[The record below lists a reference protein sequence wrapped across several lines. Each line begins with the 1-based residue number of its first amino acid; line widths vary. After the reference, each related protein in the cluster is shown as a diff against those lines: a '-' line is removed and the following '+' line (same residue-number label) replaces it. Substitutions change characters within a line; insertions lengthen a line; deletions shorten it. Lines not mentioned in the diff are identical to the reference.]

1 MKVIEMEEQRKQT
14 KEKMKAWLK
23 NKQMEEEKAAKKRR

>member
-1 MKVIEMEEQRKQT
+1 MEEQRKQT

-23 NKQMEEEKAAKKRR
+23 NKQMEEEKNLINILKNFF